1 MAELPAVLKVV
12 APSLQEQ
19 ALWKLWTCW
28 EEATARAET
37 LLPAALRPC
46 SPAPGR
52 AEDWNSAQAQH
63 SSSLPQLQAGSEPD
77 GERAPAEAR

>member
-1 MAELPAVLKVV
+1 MAELPGVLKVV

-37 LLPAALRPC
+37 LLLQP
-46 SPAPGR
+46 SPGR
-52 AEDWNSAQAQH
+52 AEDWHSALAQH
-63 SSSLPQLQAGSEPD
+63 SSSLPQLQADSKPD
-77 GERAPAEAR
+77 GERAPAEAW

>member
-28 EEATARAET
+28 AEATARAEA
-37 LLPAALRPC
+37 LLPAALQPC
-46 SPAPGR
+46 PRKS
-52 AEDWNSAQAQH
+52 
-63 SSSLPQLQAGSEPD
+63 
-77 GERAPAEAR
+77 